1 LFQKCLVK
9 KDLRA
14 TPKLAT
20 NLRNR
25 QYHFEA
31 YRSTVSCWRPESG
44 RGQGRVRRGRPRRGM
59 RRRYDLGATLGGDE
73 DQQRLRRR
81 HRHRRRRRRLRRRLR
96 CLRLRL
102 RCLRLR
108 ATLVLALALAP
119 DEQLAKDTKPLSA
132 TCCSFLSCTSHA
144 PFRPLCMAS
153 QILTSLG
160 IPTTLPCR
168 CAAPH
173 GLPAP
178 WRRRRSSFSTTRG
191 RGSWSRTTVA
201 LTPRPRARS
210 THRPLEVLP
219 WQCVC
224 VDTLAKDARVLS
236 AKVDVPVGGRPAT
249 WSTEGCLADWAGPY
263 QARRGQLQEEVA
275 VQLQGAYMSV
285 CILIIINPRFGQLDT
300 I

>member
-1 LFQKCLVK
+1 MFQKCLVK

-81 HRHRRRRRRLRRRLR
+81 HRHLRRRRRLRR
-96 CLRLRL
+96 RL

-132 TCCSFLSCTSHA
+132 TCRSFLSCTSHA

-173 GLPAP
+173 ALPAP
-178 WRRRRSSFSTTRG
+178 WRRRRSSFSSTCG
-191 RGSWSRTTVA
+191 RGSGSRTTVA
-201 LTPRPRARS
+201 LTPRDTRAFHPTTARGAPMAVRVRGHPR
-210 THRPLEVLP
+210 HRCACSKRKSGCAWRGSCRGSPRNLVYRLGE
-219 WQCVC
+219 
-224 VDTLAKDARVLS
+224 TLN
-236 AKVDVPVGGRPAT
+236 
-249 WSTEGCLADWAGPY
+249 
-263 QARRGQLQEEVA
+263 QARRGQLEEVEPSRA
-275 VQLQGAYMSV
+275 RICQ
-285 CILIIINPRFGQLDT
+285 
-300 I
+300 